1 MYAVRARLSASSIR
15 ATMRAVPFFS
25 FRYNYVEARRRDF
38 PNASIESIEQNSWIA
53 IDLASPR
60 NRRSTRLSDRNERNE
75 RKIRISL
82 SLSIHIYIYRSLKRF
97 FQFGWKFSR
106 FIVDISWRTS
116 VLDRRRS
123 HNFHLPDSRWFPSA
137 HMRLRLAIKDTP
149 IKEINTARSVGRRK
163 SN

>member
-25 FRYNYVEARRRDF
+25 FRYNYVEARRRV
-38 PNASIESIEQNSWIA
+38 SIESIERNSRTA

>member
-1 MYAVRARLSASSIR
+1 MGPGHDLPRSLEFMYAVRARLSASSIR

-75 RKIRISL
+75 RKIRKRISL
-82 SLSIHIYIYRSLKRF
+82 FLYIYIYIDRWSVFFNSDGSSLDLSSIFLGELRF
-97 FQFGWKFSR
+97 L
-106 FIVDISWRTS
+106 IDVAPIISICPTRVGSHRRTCAYAS
-116 VLDRRRS
+116 L
-123 HNFHLPDSRWFPSA
+123 
-137 HMRLRLAIKDTP
+137 
-149 IKEINTARSVGRRK
+149 
-163 SN
+163 